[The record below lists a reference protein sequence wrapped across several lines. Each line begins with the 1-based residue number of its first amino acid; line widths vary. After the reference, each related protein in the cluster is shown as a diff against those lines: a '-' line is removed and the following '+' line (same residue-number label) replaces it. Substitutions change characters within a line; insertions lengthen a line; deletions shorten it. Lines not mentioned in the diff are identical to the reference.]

1 MSVTKRRDEKDITLV
16 KQAAIATTEFL
27 NELNNLTGWWIINYN
42 DKDKKKEDN
51 VMLYEMIGNQF
62 DVVEKVS
69 TLDLQTTVYDLRVT
83 EPLLMPNIF
92 IVVAG
97 GIDVVLKTSDNFSV
111 YRLTKGQTTMLGISE
126 NPHSGLSTVFEYPPG
141 SLVSM
146 LFYLLNPEVERFV
159 RGLAKEHLTSEEAA
173 EALDTWSYT
182 YDKVMEI
189 KINKRIGPQLEESR
203 YRDVLVSKFIVNYSG
218 KYRSLDTIAFDVVNT
233 GWDLQRLYVVI
244 LKRKGEYV
252 TYFMVNRKEVKHLLD
267 AMLSYSDIVA
277 LAKDS
282 STILS
287 AVRKVPV
294 LVKVIESLDKD
305 WFKKIAKLFQ
315 K

>member
-1 MSVTKRRDEKDITLV
+1 MSITKKRDEEDMTLV
-16 KQAAIATTEFL
+16 EQASIATTEFL
-27 NELNNLTGWWIINYN
+27 NELNNLTGWWIINYK
-42 DKDKKKEDN
+42 DKEKKKEGN
-51 VMLYEMIGNQF
+51 VMLYELIENQF
-62 DVVEKVS
+62 NMVEKVS

-83 EPLLMPNIF
+83 EPLLVPNF
-92 IVVAG
+92 PLEVAG

-126 NPHSGLSTVFEYPPG
+126 DIHVSTVFEYPPR

-159 RGLAKEHLTSEEAA
+159 RELAREHLTSEEAA

-203 YRDVLVSKFIVNYSG
+203 YRDVLVSKFIVNYLG
-218 KYRSLDTIAFDVVNT
+218 KYRSLDTIAFDVVKT

-244 LKRKGEYV
+244 LKRKEEYV
-252 TYFMVNRKEVKHLLD
+252 TYFMVNQKEVKHLLD
-267 AMLSYSDIVA
+267 AMLPYSDIVA
-277 LAKDS
+277 LAKNS

-287 AVRKVPV
+287 AVRKVPM
-294 LVKVIESLDKD
+294 LVKVIESLDED
-305 WFKKIAKLFQ
+305 WFKNFAKLFQ